1 VFYIWFSIWFSRV
14 SYSRISV
21 FSFSFYKTSTRI
33 LIFFYKLVGD
43 YVEIFRWLV
52 KMLNGVSLSVR
63 SLASEL
69 ARRPLDVA
77 IFSN

>member
-1 VFYIWFSIWFSRV
+1 MVFHMVFLSGLFGDMVFDLINSNE
-14 SYSRISV
+14 SV

-33 LIFFYKLVGD
+33 LRVFYKLVRD

-52 KMLNGVSLSVR
+52 KMLNGALLSVR

-69 ARRPLDVA
+69 ARGLV
-77 IFSN
+77 